1 MIDKIIKNDNLVV
14 NTDVEKVDGDE
25 LEFAIVFNIDE
36 ERMFYLNNTSYE
48 ILKFA
53 ETQISIDDIIEHF
66 KKIYSIAADEIES
79 IKQAIFDM
87 VEKNILLIV
96 DNECLADNG

>member
-1 MIDKIIKNDNLVV
+1 MVNNVVKNDNLVV
-14 NTDVEKVDGDE
+14 NTDMEIVDGAE

-48 ILKFA
+48 ILKIS
-53 ETQISIDDIIEHF
+53 ETQISTEEIIAHF
-66 KKIYSIAADEIES
+66 KKYYSITADEVGS